1 MKKRYHSA
9 IKFLAG
15 ALAAAVLCC
24 MVSVSAVR
32 PQKVQAADPTPSP
45 TPAAPSP
52 ESTPTLLLTTS
63 SVTLPVGGSFEVRAI
78 INDGHTVNWSLPDNE
93 LFENT
98 IDRGPSFKIVVK
110 KNAADVVSRG
120 AITRTLTATVEG
132 TGAIGRCT
140 VTVNPSISGPI
151 ATPGTP
157 STPVTPTPS
166 TPTPTPTPSTEPVT
180 PTPTPTPTPSEP
192 DNPPTPGEATAPPEN
207 TVVTGVTIQD
217 DTVMK
222 DGQIVS
228 NAIVQDANGTKYIT
242 DGAGKK
248 IANQIVTAKD
258 GTMFGTSDDGS
269 VPVSDTFYLDGKK
282 YLANADGSIVVSK
295 FGTTPRGN
303 KVYAS
308 ADGSLVQKQ
317 LFKVNGKRYYAKKSG
332 CIVRNKWVRV
342 GTKKY
347 YCNSK
352 GVITKTK
359 KVS

>member
-15 ALAAAVLCC
+15 TLAAAVLCC
-24 MVSVSAVR
+24 MVSVSAVK
-32 PQKVQAADPTPSP
+32 PQKVQAADPAPSP
-45 TPAAPSP
+45 TPVAPSP
-52 ESTPTLLLTTS
+52 ESTSTFLLTTS
-63 SVTLPVGGSFEVRAI
+63 DVTLPVGGSFQVRAI
-78 INDGHTVNWSLPDNE
+78 TNGTVEWDLRCSDDQ
-93 LFENT
+93 LFKDSKASGN
-98 IDRGPSFKIVVK
+98 SFNIVVNK
-110 KNAADVVSRG
+110 DADVVSSG
-120 AITRTLTATVEG
+120 AIKSGILRATTVDGATATCS
-132 TGAIGRCT
+132 I
-140 VTVNPSISGPI
+140 TVNPKISSPI

-166 TPTPTPTPSTEPVT
+166 TPTPTPTPTPSTEPV
-180 PTPTPTPTPSEP
+180 TPTPTPTPSEP

-207 TVVTGVTIQD
+207 TVITGVTIQD

-248 IANQIVTAKD
+248 ITNQIVTAKD
-258 GTMFGTSDDGS
+258 GTMYGTSDDGS

-317 LFKVNGKRYYAKKSG
+317 LFKVDGKRYYAKKSG
-332 CIVRNKWVRV
+332 CVVRNKWVRV

-347 YCNSK
+347 YCNAN

>member
-24 MVSVSAVR
+24 MVSVSTVK
-32 PQKVQAADPTPSP
+32 PQKVQAADPGP
-45 TPAAPSP
+45 TASSP
-52 ESTPTLLLTTS
+52 ESTSTLSLTTS
-63 SVTLPVGGSFEVRAI
+63 SVTLPVGGSFQVRAVT
-78 INDGHTVNWSLPDNE
+78 NVAVTWE
-93 LFENT
+93 LQCG
-98 IDRGPSFKIVVK
+98 DDQLFKDSKASGNSYNIVVNK
-110 KNAADVVSRG
+110 DADVVSRG
-120 AITRTLTATVEG
+120 AIKSGTLKATTVDGATATCS
-132 TGAIGRCT
+132 I
-140 VTVNPSISGPI
+140 TVNPRISSPI
-151 ATPGTP
+151 TTPGTP

-192 DNPPTPGEATAPPEN
+192 DNPPAPGEATAPPEN
-207 TVVTGVTIQD
+207 TVVAGVTIQD

-222 DGQIVS
+222 DGQIVP
-228 NAIVQDANGTKYIT
+228 NAIVQDTSGTKYIT

-248 IANQIVTAKD
+248 ITNQIVTAKD
-258 GTMFGTSDDGS
+258 GTMYGTSANGS

-282 YLANADGSIVVSK
+282 YLANADGSIVASK

-332 CIVRNKWVRV
+332 CVVRNKWVRV

-347 YCNSK
+347 YCSAN

>member
-15 ALAAAVLCC
+15 TLAAAVLCC
-24 MVSVSAVR
+24 MVSISTVK
-32 PQKVQAADPTPSP
+32 PQKVQAADPAT
-45 TPAAPSP
+45 TTT
-52 ESTPTLLLTTS
+52 ESTDNTLPTFSLSSS
-63 SVTLPVGGSFEVRAI
+63 SVTLPVGSSFQVSAL
-78 INDGHTVNWSLPDNE
+78 INGGTVNWTMTPDRTDI
-93 LFENT
+93 FEKT
-98 IDRGPSFKIVVK
+98 SDTGQSFNIKVK
-110 KNAADVVSRG
+110 KEAADIVTGSG
-120 AITRTLTATVEG
+120 IITTLTATVEG

-166 TPTPTPTPSTEPVT
+166 TPTPTPTPPTEPVT

-207 TVVTGVTIQD
+207 TVVAGVTIQD

-258 GTMFGTSDDGS
+258 GTMYGTSADGS

-317 LFKVNGKRYYAKKSG
+317 LFKVDGKRYYAKKSG
-332 CIVRNKWVRV
+332 CVVRNKWVRV

-347 YCNSK
+347 YCNAN